1 MTNYTQLNIEC
12 SGLEDSGRRTVIIV
26 KVSGLSPRV
35 FPVRGY
41 EVFTKHSSIHK
52 PKYLHK
58 PIIRY
63 PAVDRI
69 VQHSVVRMPRSML
82 PSW

>member
-1 MTNYTQLNIEC
+1 MTNYTQLNIER

-52 PKYLHK
+52 PKYLLHK
-58 PIIRY
+58 PIIS
-63 PAVDRI
+63 DI
-69 VQHSVVRMPRSML
+69 LQSTGSCNTQ
-82 PSW
+82 S